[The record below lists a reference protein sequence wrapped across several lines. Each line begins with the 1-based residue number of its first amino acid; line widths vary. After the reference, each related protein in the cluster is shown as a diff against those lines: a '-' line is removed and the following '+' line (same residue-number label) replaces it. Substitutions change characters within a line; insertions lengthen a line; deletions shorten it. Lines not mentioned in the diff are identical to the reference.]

1 MTGRSTYSEAALS
14 ADVLVIGGGLAGTWA
29 AVAAAREGAQVVLT
43 EKGYCGTSGVTA
55 TAGPGHWWV
64 PPDPQLRAEAI
75 RRRQLTSFGL
85 ADSHW
90 MARILDTT
98 WRTLPTIANYYDFSV
113 DDSGAIHY
121 RSLRGP
127 EYMRAMR
134 RLTEDAG
141 VRILDQSPALE
152 LLLHND
158 GSVAGAR
165 GLRRQEQ
172 QEWTVRAGAVVLATG
187 GCAFMSK
194 LLGSQTNTG
203 DGQLMAAEAGAELS
217 GMEFSTY
224 HTVAPVFSNMTRS
237 MSYAFAT
244 YLDAAGRE
252 LAIPQGPDSTRA
264 LARELLKGPVFC
276 HLGRMPDDIRA
287 VLTRISPNFM
297 LPFVRRRI
305 DPFSQPFEVTLRG
318 EGTVRGTGGLR
329 VIADDCRT
337 TVPGLFAAGDTATR
351 ERVAGATS
359 GGGAQNS
366 AWALS
371 SGLWAGRGAARLARE
386 RGQGSER
393 PVGAIGGAGLRPRQ
407 PAAAGPSAAEAI
419 AAMQGEMLP
428 FDKAIFRSGGKL
440 KHSLSVLDDLWRDLR
455 ASLGGRG
462 LALAKARE
470 TAALVASARWCTAAA
485 YIRKESRGMHQR
497 EDAPQL
503 DERFARR
510 LLIGGTDWIWTR
522 FDEPVPELERA
533 AS

>member
-1 MTGRSTYSEAALS
+1 MTLAAKNSEIAVT
-14 ADVLVIGGGLAGTWA
+14 ADVLIIGGGLAGTWA
-29 AVAAAREGAQVVLT
+29 AVAAAREGAEVVLA

-85 ADSHW
+85 ADSDW

-98 WRTLPTIANYYDFSV
+98 WRTLPTIAGYYDFSIE
-113 DDSGAIHY
+113 DSGAIHY

-134 RLTEDAG
+134 RLAEDAG

-187 GCAFMSK
+187 GCAFLSK

-217 GMEFSTY
+217 GMEFCTY
-224 HTVAPVFSNMTRS
+224 HTVAPAFSSMTRS

-244 YLDAAGRE
+244 YLDASGRE
-252 LAIPQGPDSTRA
+252 LAIPQGPESTHA
-264 LARELLKGPVFC
+264 LARELLNGPVFC
-276 HLGRMPDDIRA
+276 HLGRMPYDIRA

-305 DPFSQPFEVTLRG
+305 DPFIEPFEVTLRG
-318 EGTVRGTGGLR
+318 GGTVRGTGGLR
-329 VIADDCRT
+329 IIADDCST
-337 TVPGLFAAGDTATR
+337 TVSGLFAAGDTATR

-371 SGLWAGRGAARLARE
+371 SGIWAGRGAARFTRE
-386 RGQGSER
+386 RGRRGDRAAS
-393 PVGAIGGAGLRPRQ
+393 AAGGAGLRPRQ
-407 PAAAGPSAAEAI
+407 GAAAGPAPADVI
-419 AAMQGEMLP
+419 AAVQGEMLP
-428 FDKAIFRSGGKL
+428 LDKIIFRSGDKL
-440 KHSLSVLDDLWRDLR
+440 KHSLSVLDDVWRDVR
-455 ASLGGRG
+455 VSLGGG
-462 LALAKARE
+462 GSAVTKARE
-470 TAALVASARWCTAAA
+470 AAALVASARWCTAAA

-503 DERFARR
+503 DDRFARR

-522 FDEPVPELERA
+522 FDEPVHELERA
-533 AS
+533 VS